1 MAMVAEMGVVSRE
14 ESYSKGD
21 SSTGELNSEEE
32 AGEDEDEEGEK
43 KE

>member
-1 MAMVAEMGVVSRE
+1 VAMVAEMGVVSRE

-21 SSTGELNSEEE
+21 SSTGELNSEE